1 MTNQTQPT
9 KTNSCFIG
17 VDVLPRLKQREEHLR
32 KMKQARRLY
41 YWHILY
47 MVMFAIFGMFTAL
60 GVLGG
65 IQMASLGLH
74 NIATTFLFVG
84 IGSAILMIGAVW
96 KLREIAERSWA
107 LLSVNEQTQAVVNL
121 KIVG

>member
-1 MTNQTQPT
+1 MNNTNN
-9 KTNSCFIG
+9 TNNTNTNPCFIG
-17 VDVLPRLKQREEHLR
+17 VDVLPRLKRREEHLR
-32 KMKQARRLY
+32 KTKQARRLY
-41 YWHILY
+41 FWRIIF

-74 NIATTFLFVG
+74 SLATTFLFVG
-84 IGSAILMIGAVW
+84 IGSVTLMLGSLY

-107 LLSVNEQTQAVVNL
+107 LWAE
-121 KIVG
+121 GYDYGDE